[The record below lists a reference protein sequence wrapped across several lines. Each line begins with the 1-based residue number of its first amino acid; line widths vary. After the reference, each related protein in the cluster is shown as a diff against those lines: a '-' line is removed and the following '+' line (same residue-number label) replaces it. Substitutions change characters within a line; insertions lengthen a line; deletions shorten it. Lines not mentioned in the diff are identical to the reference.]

1 MGRCLGVD
9 RMSTGESGFYYSDN
23 WSPQEVFLSA
33 AVNGDVDTLRRKLD
47 EGSAVDTCD
56 KEGVSALLR
65 AAQAGKPGAVRFLLQ
80 AGADIRL
87 RDRGGRSL
95 LHLVVAYA
103 ANLGLLDEVLAR
115 GLPLDDQFE
124 GGDTPLMSA
133 LLRGH
138 LAGAQ
143 ALLKRGAD
151 PCVRDRHGNTCVVQM
166 IGGIY
171 AFRGGSE
178 DGDALAL
185 LDALLRAGVDPR
197 AKGQYGRDALSI
209 AAGKG
214 LKDVVAVLQRHGVA
228 INTAGSD
235 GLTPLQQAWIGRH
248 TEQVGWLLQQG
259 ASVDFHSAVAL
270 GRCDAVRAQLEQT
283 PTLIASELRELR
295 AAPLG
300 VALRQGQAEMVRLLL
315 KYGADPNGPD
325 PDSGSLRNALRNLPD
340 PAILQLLIE
349 HGAALDAADG
359 DGNTALNLAARD
371 DEIDLAKLLLTAGAN
386 PNARTERGYT
396 VLVFARSDAMRVLLR
411 RFGGVE
417 R

>member
-1 MGRCLGVD
+1 
-9 RMSTGESGFYYSDN
+9 MSAGESGFYYSDN
-23 WSPQEVFLSA
+23 WSPQDVFLSA
-33 AVNGDVDTLRRKLD
+33 SVNGDIDTLRRKLG

-56 KEGVSALLR
+56 KEGISALLR
-65 AAQAGKPGAVRFLLQ
+65 AAQAGKPAAVRFLLQ
-80 AGADIRL
+80 SGADIRL

-95 LHLVVAYA
+95 LHLVVAYP

-138 LAGAQ
+138 LAGAR
-143 ALLKRGAD
+143 ALLDRGAD
-151 PCVRDRHGNTCVVQM
+151 PCVRDRHGNTCVMQM
-166 IGGIY
+166 ISGIY
-171 AFRGGSE
+171 AFRGDGG
-178 DGDALAL
+178 DGDTLQL

-197 AKGQYGRDALSI
+197 AKGQYGRDAISI

-214 LKDVVAVLQRHGVA
+214 LKDVVDVLQRHGA
-228 INTAGSD
+228 PIDAAGSD

-248 TEQVGWLLQQG
+248 AEQVAWLLQQG
-259 ASVDFHSAVAL
+259 APVDVHSAVAL
-270 GRCDAVRAQLEQT
+270 GRCDAVSALLDQRPA
-283 PTLIASELRELR
+283 LISSELRELR

-300 VALRQGQAEMVRLLL
+300 IALRQGQAEMVRLLL
-315 KYGADPNGPD
+315 EFGADPNGPD
-325 PDSGSLRNALRNLPD
+325 PDNGSLRNALRHLPD
-340 PAILQLLIE
+340 PAILKLLIE
-349 HGAALDAADG
+349 HGAALGAADG

-371 DEIDLAKLLLTAGAN
+371 DRLDLATLLLKAGAD

-396 VLVFARSDAMRVLLR
+396 VMVFARSDAMRALLR
-411 RFGGVE
+411 QFGGVE